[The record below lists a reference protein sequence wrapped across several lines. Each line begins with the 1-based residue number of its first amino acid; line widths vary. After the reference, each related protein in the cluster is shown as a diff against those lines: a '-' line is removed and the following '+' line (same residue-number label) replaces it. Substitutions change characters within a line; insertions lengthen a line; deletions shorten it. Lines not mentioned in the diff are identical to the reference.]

1 MEWSRYTCTRVREG
15 WVAVFHELHPV
26 PLYIRA
32 DHWIEVVSEP
42 LVSAYAIE
50 LLERKLLVRGAEDDD
65 AELARVKRQL
75 MDKLSVPLVL
85 YLILAQGCNF
95 ACGYCPIPRLPE
107 AEQAARLSVE
117 DACAGLSLWA
127 EHLTATPEQDHY
139 IIFYG
144 GEPLLNKATFYASL
158 EEIRRLQ
165 EAGRLSATRTH
176 LMLATNGTL
185 IDDEV
190 IAICLERDVLV
201 ALGIDG
207 PKRVNDRLRIYA
219 DGRGTFDDIL
229 GMLQKLQARGVRTA
243 VSASLTPYSLH
254 ALRELSELL
263 QSVGVSKFGLNFLKG
278 RAVLELLSESDRA
291 NFTQASVAAVLRRHE
306 ECADGGY
313 EYQVEK
319 KMKAFAEQDF
329 FPLDCTCYGNQL
341 VIRADGQ
348 VSNCPFFNAR
358 FGQVRD
364 LPLTFRVWQTDTVKL
379 WRGRSS
385 LEHAVFRGDDT
396 KALSGTGCAWS
407 AIDCGENVLSPDEV
421 TTRFSQAMFERL
433 IWLNWKGDEV

>member
-1 MEWSRYTCTRVREG
+1 
-15 WVAVFHELHPV
+15 VALFHELHPV

-32 DHWIEVVSEP
+32 DHWTDVVSEP
-42 LVSAYAIE
+42 LASVYAIE
-50 LLERKLLVRGAEDDD
+50 LLERRLLVRGAEDDA
-65 AELARVKRQL
+65 AELLQVKQGV

-117 DACAGLSLWA
+117 DACAGLGLWA
-127 EHLTATPEQDHY
+127 EHLAATPEQDHY

-144 GEPLLNKATFYASL
+144 GEPLLNKASFYASL

-185 IDDEV
+185 IDDDV
-190 IAICLERDVLV
+190 ITACLERDVLV

-207 PKRVNDRLRIYA
+207 PKRANDRLRVYA

-229 GMLQKLQARGVRTA
+229 AMLQKLQSRGVRTA
-243 VSASLTPYSLH
+243 VSASLTPHSLH
-254 ALRELSELL
+254 TLRELSELL
-263 QSVGVSKFGLNFLKG
+263 RAAGVSKFGLNFLKG
-278 RAVLELLSESDRA
+278 KAVLELLPESDRA
-291 NFTQASVAAVLRRHE
+291 NFMRASVAAVLRRHE

-319 KMKAFAEQDF
+319 KMKAFAERDF

-341 VIRADGQ
+341 VIRANGE

-358 FGQVRD
+358 FGQVRE
-364 LPLTFRVWQTDTVKL
+364 LPATFRVWDTDTVRS
-379 WRGRSS
+379 WRARSP
-385 LEHAVFRGDDT
+385 LEHKAFQGDDS

-407 AIDCGENVLSPDEV
+407 AIDRGEGVMSLDEV
-421 TTRFSQAMFERL
+421 AAQFSRQMFEYL
-433 IWLNWKGDEV
+433 IWLNWKGDET